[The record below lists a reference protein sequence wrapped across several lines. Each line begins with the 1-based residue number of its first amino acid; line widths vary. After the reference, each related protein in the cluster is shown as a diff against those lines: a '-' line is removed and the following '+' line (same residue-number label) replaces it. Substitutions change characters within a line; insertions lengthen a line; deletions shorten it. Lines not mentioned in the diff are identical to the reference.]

1 MHRAF
6 LTTVRKMSTR
16 STTASGSMVYE
27 SERAAHEYLQFHF
40 GDSSEVVPYP
50 FAPADALQFLPRC
63 VNDTIV
69 HTKPEQR
76 QRALEVGCAVG
87 RSSFELSR
95 HFDEVIGIDFS
106 QHFID
111 MANVMKEKGSAPYEA
126 MIQGDIKQ
134 TRMARVADDIDR
146 SKVHFEQGDACAL
159 GKHLGEFDVV
169 FASNL
174 LCRLPEPKR
183 FLDRLPTLVRPNGVL
198 ALISPYSWLEEY
210 TPKEHWIG
218 GTVNSNGIP
227 VDSFSEIQ
235 RILSPH
241 FELVERTQYPFM
253 IREHDRKFQW
263 GVSDG
268 TFWRRRS

>member
-1 MHRAF
+1 
-6 LTTVRKMSTR
+6 MSTR
-16 STTASGSMVYE
+16 STTASGSLVYE

-50 FAPADALQFLPRC
+50 FAPADALAFLPRC
-63 VNDTIV
+63 VKAAAAHAAPT
-69 HTKPEQR
+69 HR
-76 QRALEVGCAVG
+76 HRALEIGCAVG

-95 HFDEVIGIDFS
+95 HFDEVVGIDFS
-106 QHFID
+106 THFID
-111 MANVMKEKGSAPYEA
+111 VANIMKTNGSAPYEA
-126 MIQGDIKQ
+126 LIQGDIKE
-134 TRMARVADDIDR
+134 TRTAAVAADIDR
-146 SKVHFEQGDACAL
+146 TKVHFEQGDACNL
-159 GKHLGEFDVV
+159 GAHLADFDLV

-183 FLDRLPTLVRPNGVL
+183 FLERLPSLVRADGIL

-210 TPKEHWIG
+210 TPKDHWIG
-218 GTVNSNGIP
+218 GRVGADGRP
-227 VDSFSEIQ
+227 VDSFSEIET
-235 RILSPH
+235 LLTPH

-268 TFWRRRS
+268 TFWRRRRRVN